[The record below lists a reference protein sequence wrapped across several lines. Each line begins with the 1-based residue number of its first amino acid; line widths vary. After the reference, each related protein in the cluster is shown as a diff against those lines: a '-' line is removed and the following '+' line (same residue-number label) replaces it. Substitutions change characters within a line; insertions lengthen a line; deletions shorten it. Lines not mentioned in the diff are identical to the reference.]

1 MFHITG
7 NDSGPF
13 EITRPAVIMQHGM
26 GGSGI
31 GWLSRLAPFEKE
43 NQPMAIQ
50 LAEMGF
56 DIYLTNN
63 SGVLYS

>member
-26 GGSGI
+26 GGSGAN
-31 GWLSRLAPFEKE
+31 WLLRWAFDKE